1 MATEFVPCGERS
13 STRSCSSFCC
23 TKQDELLAKECD
35 VNRSLD
41 VRSTFRR
48 ARLNQGTGKLSMVVW
63 ERFLLHLKPR
73 TTQQE
78 RALYFE
84 IASSFADTLDVL
96 GFMDLRQASPQRVL
110 LSALFFLCCRRSIL
124 HLYHVPIF

>member
-1 MATEFVPCGERS
+1 M
-13 STRSCSSFCC
+13 
-23 TKQDELLAKECD
+23 
-35 VNRSLD
+35 RSLD
-41 VRSTFRR
+41 QPAGTERPTDLAVGG
-48 ARLNQGTGKLSMVVW
+48 QGTGKLSMVVW

-96 GFMDLRQASPQRVL
+96 GFMDLRQASQVEIDRQRVPFVPFRVFCVWIL
-110 LSALFFLCCRRSIL
+110 GVRATFL
-124 HLYHVPIF
+124 Y